1 MTFKKWMQRFEGVVQ
16 QQNGAAKQ
24 IGDLA
29 NEMKGDER
37 FPDTMEK
44 DKMISYLNSCSPSC
58 SEVVR
63 AFKVAYKK
71 YEKETRKK

>member
-1 MTFKKWMQRFEGVVQ
+1 MTFKKWIQKFEGVVQ

-37 FPDTMEK
+37 FPDTLGK
-44 DKMISYLNSCSPSC
+44 DKMISYLNSCSSN

-71 YEKETRKK
+71 YEKDK